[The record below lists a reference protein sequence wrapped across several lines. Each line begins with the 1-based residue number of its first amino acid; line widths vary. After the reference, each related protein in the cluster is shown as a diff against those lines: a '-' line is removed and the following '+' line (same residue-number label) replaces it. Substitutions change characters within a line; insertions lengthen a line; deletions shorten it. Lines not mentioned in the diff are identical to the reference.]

1 MLTLVCRALN
11 NSMFRLTSPA
21 FHPTHITVEELM
33 SDGCFGLA
41 SSEMNFSVGNS
52 AVEGDG
58 VCN

>member
-1 MLTLVCRALN
+1 
-11 NSMFRLTSPA
+11 MFRLTSPA